1 MAQFKVVGG
10 YTVVHYRTKTFEA
23 ASYEEAVEKA
33 NAELEDDPMCYLEWD
48 ERDVKENDDFEIV
61 YYD

>member
-1 MAQFKVVGG
+1 MAQFEVTGG

-33 NAELEDDPMCYLEWD
+33 NAELEKNPYAYHEW
-48 ERDVKENDDFEIV
+48 EECEVKELDDFEIV
-61 YYD
+61 DYD